1 MQSST
6 KAVKIDNFCWIP
18 DTQINV
24 RALRSALSYGNNPSE
39 AIISDGYVRIPKFF
53 FKKARL
59 NRFPKVEY
67 VSREWESNPIP
78 TKNGLRPYQE
88 DPYSKMVESGGGI
101 LNLGCGYGKTF
112 LSLYYIAKKGVK
124 AAVVLGNTSLIEQ
137 WKNEALNHLDITE
150 DDIGIVR
157 GNKWQHEGK
166 KIVLISLATLAR
178 RSKESKIPKGFC
190 EQFGV
195 VFYDECH
202 HLSAPMFSQTCGL
215 FYGER
220 HGLTA
225 TPAREDGLE
234 RVFFNHLGPI
244 YYSKTDQDIVPD
256 CVFVTTTVNAD
267 EAIEQDL
274 VTSYKERRI
283 LDRSGEIHHR
293 KLCAWL
299 GQLECRNSAIIDI
312 VNQEVA
318 NGRKVLCITHSVEH
332 AKHMN
337 ETYSRPSG
345 LAIGDIPSNERVQV
359 IRKNKVSWAT
369 VDIAAEALDAPELSC
384 LVVMTPFGA
393 RTQGNLLQQALG
405 RIQRKY
411 KDKIDA
417 VFYFIHDQDIGICR
431 GLGWQVK
438 KKLHQWEYPVRE
450 VSFDSFGK
458 NT

>member
-1 MQSST
+1 
-6 KAVKIDNFCWIP
+6 
-18 DTQINV
+18 
-24 RALRSALSYGNNPSE
+24 
-39 AIISDGYVRIPKFF
+39 
-53 FKKARL
+53 
-59 NRFPKVEY
+59 
-67 VSREWESNPIP
+67 
-78 TKNGLRPYQE
+78 
-88 DPYSKMVESGGGI
+88 
-101 LNLGCGYGKTF
+101 
-112 LSLYYIAKKGVK
+112 
-124 AAVVLGNTSLIEQ
+124 
-137 WKNEALNHLDITE
+137 
-150 DDIGIVR
+150 
-157 GNKWQHEGK
+157 GK

-411 KDKIDA
+411 
-417 VFYFIHDQDIGICR
+417 
-431 GLGWQVK
+431 
-438 KKLHQWEYPVRE
+438 
-450 VSFDSFGK
+450 
-458 NT
+458 